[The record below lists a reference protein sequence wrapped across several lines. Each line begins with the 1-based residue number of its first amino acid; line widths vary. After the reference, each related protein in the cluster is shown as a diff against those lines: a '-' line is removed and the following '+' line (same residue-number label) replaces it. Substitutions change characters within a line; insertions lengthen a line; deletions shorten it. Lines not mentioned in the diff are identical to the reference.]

1 MMNKTFAGFEG
12 ADFRFRWIQEI
23 LAKCRLLASSGAECR
38 PGAHSDVRV

>member
-1 MMNKTFAGFEG
+1 MNKTFAGFEG

-23 LAKCRLLASSGAECR
+23 LAKCRLLASSGAERR